1 MGVEVLLKNKL
12 NSLSTIPLY
21 TQLTSQIKAMIQSG
35 DIAVGELL
43 PSELE
48 LCEKLS
54 ISRSTVRQ
62 ALSNLETEGFV
73 VRRRGKGT
81 YASKPKVKR
90 KLSKLCSFTKHMNE
104 LGVDC
109 ASDIMEFEIVNSE
122 DVAELY
128 GYHGDVFKVV
138 RLRETDGLPFMID
151 TVYVP
156 AKIAPELTKEAL
168 KGRSLYDV
176 VEEMTGCAPHS
187 AVETYEVVKLDKQQT
202 EILKTQNQTA
212 FLVKRTTK
220 LVSGELFEIA
230 TMLIRGDRCR
240 LEATLESDTVAF
252 LRTLQ

>member
-1 MGVEVLLKNKL
+1 MGVEVLLNNKL
-12 NSLSTIPLY
+12 NSLSTTPLY

-35 DIAVGELL
+35 DITVGTLL

-48 LCEKLS
+48 LCEKLG

-62 ALSNLETEGFV
+62 ALSHLETEGYV

-90 KLSKLCSFTKHMNE
+90 KLSKLCSFTKHMSE
-104 LGVDC
+104 LGVDS
-109 ASDIMEFEIVNSE
+109 ASDLLEFAIVKSD
-122 DVAELY
+122 DVPELF
-128 GYHGDVFKVV
+128 GYHGEAYKIV

-156 AKIAPELTKEAL
+156 VKIAPDLKQEAL
-168 KGRSLYDV
+168 VGRSLYDV
-176 VEEMTGCAPHS
+176 VEGMTGSAPHC

-202 EILKTQNQTA
+202 ELLKTQSQTA
-212 FLVKRTTK
+212 FLVKRTSK

-240 LEATLESDTVAF
+240 LEATLETDAVAF